1 MAAHSSPLQPTSFL
15 PANIE
20 RVVVKIGTQT
30 LTGGARRIDV
40 RRVQSLCAQVAAL
53 RKRGIEVIIVSS
65 GAVGLGMGVL
75 GFEERPKDLASL
87 QACAAIGQTLMIET
101 WRTSLAHHQLTAAQI
116 LLTHEDV
123 RGRKRHLSARQTLER
138 LLEIGAIPIVN
149 ENDTVSADEIKF
161 GDNDLLSAL
170 VASLSQAS
178 LLVILTTA
186 RGLLDLR
193 TDSLIPVVENI
204 TPEIEALAHGTADP
218 TATGGMTTKLSAAKV
233 AMRSGCGVFI
243 GDGKEPNLLLQLLQ
257 GTAVGTFFVPDKLS
271 LGGRKRWI
279 AFFGRANG
287 SVTIDAGA
295 LQALQTE
302 GRSLLAIGVKMV
314 KGAFQEGDIITVLD
328 AHGVVVARGQV
339 RFNAETLVS
348 ILGLSREEIQA
359 RFPNR
364 KHLEVIHRDDL
375 VLI

>member
-1 MAAHSSPLQPTSFL
+1 MEENHSSIQSTSFL

-30 LTGGARRIDV
+30 LTGGGRTIDV

-75 GFEERPKDLASL
+75 GYEERPKELASL

-101 WRTSLAHHQLTAAQI
+101 WRSSLSNHKLTAAQI

-123 RGRKRHLSARQTLER
+123 RGRKRHLSAGRTLER

-186 RGLLDLR
+186 RGLLDLS
-193 TDSLIPVVENI
+193 TDSLIPVVEEI
-204 TPEIEALAHGTADP
+204 TPEIKALAGGTDDP
-218 TATGGMTTKLSAAKV
+218 TATGGMTTKLSAANV

-243 GDGKEPNLLLQLLQ
+243 GDGQDPNLLLQLLQ
-257 GTAVGTFFVPDKLS
+257 GTAIGTFFVPDKLS
-271 LGGRKRWI
+271 LGARKRWI

-287 SVTIDAGA
+287 SVVIDKGA
-295 LQALQTE
+295 AKALRTD
-302 GRSLLAIGVKMV
+302 GSSLLAIGVTATTGSFV
-314 KGAFQEGDIITVLD
+314 ENDIVTVTD
-328 AHGVVVARGQV
+328 ASGQVIARGQV
-339 RFNAETLVS
+339 RFSATELES
-348 ILGLSREEIQA
+348 LIGLSRQEVEA
-359 RFPNR
+359 RFPDR
-364 KHLEVIHRDDL
+364 KHFEVIHRDDL